1 MYNYMKVINNF
12 INEKL
17 IINKNTKISKK
28 DYIEPED
35 IEGPETPG
43 KDYFDEDVII
53 IGWPFKINDFIKRN
67 NNYLKTI
74 RYIRKS
80 LYIVQNDVEDVIDN
94 LGDLYNYNMD
104 TYLIYAAHKDSQE
117 LNCYIYGAEGV
128 YGVDE

>member
-17 IINKNTKISKK
+17 IINKNTKISKR

-43 KDYFDEDVII
+43 KDYFNEDIII
-53 IGWPFKINDFIKRN
+53 IGRPFKNIKSKQTKE
-67 NNYLKTI
+67 NYLYSLH
-74 RYIRKS
+74 YIKDNGYS
-80 LYIVQNDVEDVIDN
+80 IYNDLGDIDN
-94 LGDLYNYNMD
+94 LNEYDKD
-104 TYLIYAAHKDSQE
+104 TYFVYACHKDDKE
-117 LNCYIYGAEGV
+117 VNCYIYGPDGV

>member
-1 MYNYMKVINNF
+1 MKSIVDS

-28 DYIEPED
+28 DYLEPED
-35 IEGPETPG
+35 IKGPETPG
-43 KDYFDEDVII
+43 KDYFNEDVVI
-53 IGWPFKINDFIKRN
+53 IGWPFKIDDFIKKT
-67 NNYLKTI
+67 NNYLKTL

-80 LYIVQNDVEDVIDN
+80 LYRVQNDVEDVMDN
-94 LGDLYNYNMD
+94 SGDLCNKD

-117 LNCYIYGAEGV
+117 LNCYIYGPDGV

>member
-1 MYNYMKVINNF
+1 MKSIVDS

-43 KDYFDEDVII
+43 KDYFDEDVLI
-53 IGWPFKINDFIKRN
+53 IGWPFKMVDFFTRA
-67 NNYLKTI
+67 NNYLKTL

-94 LGDLYNYNMD
+94 SGDLCNKD

-117 LNCYIYGAEGV
+117 LNCYIYGSEGV
-128 YGVDE
+128 YGIDE